1 VSQSSKA
8 CGFLPSAAELPY
20 MSLNNIARLI
30 LLAAIWG
37 ASFLFIRIAV
47 PTFGPAFLMNGRVLF
62 AALFLLFVGL
72 LLKKRLSLLTNWQH
86 YLKLGFINSAL
97 PFLLFA
103 YAAGVLTASLLSV
116 LNATAPIWGAVIGIL
131 FYRQPLSVKVLI
143 GLVLGVTGVA
153 ILVGF
158 DPVLLQP
165 GALLAVAA
173 AASAACCYGIATHYT
188 RRAKAV
194 EPFANAHGSMW
205 GALCCLLPVTL
216 LFPIQQTITPGVAA
230 AVLALGVICTGVA
243 YLLYFKLVQE
253 VGATSTLTV
262 TFLIPVFGVLWGALF
277 LGEQVGWH
285 TLLGSLTVLTGT
297 ALVTGFSPRKLWQ
310 QQQSQP

>member
-1 VSQSSKA
+1 
-8 CGFLPSAAELPY
+8 
-20 MSLNNIARLI
+20 MSLLNMGRLL

-47 PTFGPAFLMNGRVLF
+47 PTFGPAMLMGGRVFF
-62 AALFLLFVGL
+62 AAIFLACIAVL
-72 LLKKRLSLLTNWQH
+72 LHKKLYWRDNWLH
-86 YLKLGFINSAL
+86 YLKLGLINSAL

-116 LNATAPIWGAVIGIL
+116 LNATAPIWGALIGIL
-131 FYRQPLSVKVLI
+131 FFRQPLSLKIVA
-143 GLVLGVTGVA
+143 GLLLGVTGVA

-165 GALLAVAA
+165 GALLAVAS

-205 GALCCLLPVTL
+205 GATLLLLPLATL
-216 LFPIQQTITPGVAA
+216 SPPAA
-230 AVLALGVICTGVA
+230 EISTHAALAVLALGVVCTGVA

-253 VGATSTLTV
+253 VGATPALTV

-285 TLLGSLTVLTGT
+285 TAVGAFTVLTGT
-297 ALVTGFSPRKLWQ
+297 ALVTGFRPGQLLLQKAH
-310 QQQSQP
+310 

>member
-1 VSQSSKA
+1 
-8 CGFLPSAAELPY
+8 
-20 MSLNNIARLI
+20 MSLINIARLV

-37 ASFLFIRIAV
+37 ASFLFIRISV
-47 PTFGPAFLMNGRVLF
+47 PALGPAFLMNGRVLF
-62 AALFLLFVGL
+62 AALFLLVVALVLNKRL
-72 LLKKRLSLLTNWQH
+72 LLGMHWRH

-116 LNATAPIWGAVIGIL
+116 LNATAPIWGALIGIL
-131 FYRQPLSVKVLI
+131 FYRQPLSATVLF
-143 GLVLGVTGVA
+143 GLVLGVMGVA

-158 DPVLLQP
+158 DPVLLKP

-173 AASAACCYGIATHYT
+173 AAGAAGCYGIATHYT

-205 GALCCLLPVTL
+205 GALCFLLPMTL
-216 LFPIQQTITPGVAA
+216 LFPLQQAITPGVAA
-230 AVLALGVICTGVA
+230 AVLALGIICTGVA

-285 TLLGSLTVLTGT
+285 TFLGSLTVLTGT
-297 ALVTGFSPRKLWQ
+297 SLVTGFNPRKLWQ
-310 QQQSQP
+310 QQRQMQVKGE

>member
-1 VSQSSKA
+1 
-8 CGFLPSAAELPY
+8 
-20 MSLNNIARLI
+20 MSLINISRLL

-47 PTFGPAFLMNGRVLF
+47 PALGPAFLMNGRVLF
-62 AALFLLFVGL
+62 AAVFLLLVAIV
-72 LLKKRLSLLTNWQH
+72 LKKRLLLAEHWRH

-116 LNATAPIWGAVIGIL
+116 VNATAPIWGALIGIL
-131 FYRQPLSVKVLI
+131 FYRQPMSAKVLC
-143 GLVLGVTGVA
+143 GLVLGVSGVA

-158 DPVLLQP
+158 DPILLQP
-165 GALLAVAA
+165 GAILAVAA
-173 AASAACCYGIATHYT
+173 AAGAACCYGIATHYT
-188 RRAKAV
+188 RRAKAI

-205 GALCCLLPVTL
+205 GALCCLLPATL
-216 LFPIQQTITPGVAA
+216 VFPVQQTVTPGVAL
-230 AVLALGVICTGVA
+230 AVLALGVLCTGVA

-262 TFLIPVFGVLWGALF
+262 TFLIPVFGVLWGWLF
-277 LGEQVGWH
+277 LQEQVGWH
-285 TLLGSLTVLTGT
+285 TLGGSLTVLMGT
-297 ALVTGFSPRKLWQ
+297 ALVTGFQPAALWQ
-310 QQQSQP
+310 QHRTK

>member
-1 VSQSSKA
+1 
-8 CGFLPSAAELPY
+8 
-20 MSLNNIARLI
+20 MSLINIARLL

-47 PTFGPAFLMNGRVLF
+47 PTLGPAFLMNGRVLF
-62 AALFLLFVGL
+62 AAVFLLLVAL
-72 LLKKRLSLLTNWQH
+72 VLKKRLLLVEHWRH
-86 YLKLGFINSAL
+86 YLQLGFINSAL

-116 LNATAPIWGAVIGIL
+116 VNATAPIWGALIGIL
-131 FYRQPLSVKVLI
+131 FYRQPMSVKVFC
-143 GLVLGVTGVA
+143 GLVLGVSGVA

-188 RRAKAV
+188 RRAKRI

-205 GALCCLLPVTL
+205 GALCCLLPATVV
-216 LFPIQQTITPGVAA
+216 FPVQQSLTPGVAL
-230 AVLALGVICTGVA
+230 AVLTLGVLCTGVA

-262 TFLIPVFGVLWGALF
+262 TFLIPVFGVLWGWLF
-277 LGEQVGWH
+277 LQEQIGWH
-285 TLLGSLTVLTGT
+285 TLGGSLTVLTGT
-297 ALVTGFSPRKLWQ
+297 ALVTGFQPATLWRQ
-310 QQQSQP
+310 RSAR

>member
-1 VSQSSKA
+1 
-8 CGFLPSAAELPY
+8 
-20 MSLNNIARLI
+20 MSLMNVGRLL

-47 PTFGPAFLMNGRVLF
+47 PSLGPSLLMSGRVLF
-62 AALFLLFVGL
+62 AALFLSVIAL
-72 LLKKRLSLLTNWQH
+72 LLHKELHWRQNWLH

-103 YAAGVLTASLLSV
+103 YAATVLTASLLSV
-116 LNATAPIWGAVIGIL
+116 LNATAPIWGALIGIL
-131 FYRQPLSVKVLI
+131 FFRQPLSFAVVAGLI
-143 GLVLGVTGVA
+143 LGVCGVA

-158 DPVLLQP
+158 DPVLLKS

-194 EPFANAHGSMW
+194 EPFANAQGSMW
-205 GALCCLLPVTL
+205 GAVLVLLPLTL
-216 LFPIQQTITPGVAA
+216 LPGPAIELSMQVAL
-230 AVLALGVICTGVA
+230 AVLVLGVICTGVA

-253 VGATSTLTV
+253 VGATPALTV

-277 LGEQVGWH
+277 LHEQVGWH
-285 TLLGSLTVLTGT
+285 TAVGALTVLTGT
-297 ALVTGFSPRKLWQ
+297 ALVTGFRPQQLWRK
-310 QQQSQP
+310 SC